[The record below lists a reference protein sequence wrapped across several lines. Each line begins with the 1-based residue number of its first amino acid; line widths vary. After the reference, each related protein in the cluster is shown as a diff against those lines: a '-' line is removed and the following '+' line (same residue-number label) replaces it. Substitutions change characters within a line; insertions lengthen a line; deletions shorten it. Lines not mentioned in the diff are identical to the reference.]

1 MWKGESE
8 MPLLSEQNTCTATPL
23 AFYDLKSKMRSS
35 LKHYTV
41 DYFQSQMTLKAK
53 YQSWVRHVPYVDVFI
68 ETHPEGSDWYPNQVS
83 AVNHCCNIVF
93 LLFFFCRQC
102 FEQSPSL
109 AEEGRVL
116 RRGARRSLQP
126 RSSVPSLFIFLLTF
140 SLRMER
146 ITLMMLTLLSGT
158 LQRKR
163 QRHHNNMRTRYISPD
178 TSAWIQGIVESPIV
192 SPVKWMI

>member
-1 MWKGESE
+1 M
-8 MPLLSEQNTCTATPL
+8 
-23 AFYDLKSKMRSS
+23 
-35 LKHYTV
+35 
-41 DYFQSQMTLKAK
+41 
-53 YQSWVRHVPYVDVFI
+53 PYVDVFI
-68 ETHPEGSDWYPNQVS
+68 ETLPEGSDWYPNQVS
-83 AVNHCCNIVF
+83 AVNHCYNIVF
-93 LLFFFCRQC
+93 PFFCRQC

-158 LQRKR
+158 LQRNR
-163 QRHHNNMRTRYISPD
+163 QRHHSNMRTRYVSPD
-178 TSAWIQGIVESPIV
+178 TSAWIQGIVKSSIV
-192 SPVKWMI
+192 SPVKWMN